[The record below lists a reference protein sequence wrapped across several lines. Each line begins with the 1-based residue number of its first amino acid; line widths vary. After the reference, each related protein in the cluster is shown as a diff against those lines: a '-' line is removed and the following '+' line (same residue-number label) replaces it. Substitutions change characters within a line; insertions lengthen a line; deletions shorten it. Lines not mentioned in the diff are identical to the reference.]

1 MAVMDTPKLTQG
13 RLRELVN
20 YDPDTGLFTW
30 RLARRKCRPG
40 ALAGANMQNGY
51 RAIRLDDVLYFAHRL
66 AWLYVHGVWPAEQ
79 LDHINGN
86 RADNRLCNLREAT
99 NAENAQNRRKTK
111 GKSGLMG
118 VRQENNKW
126 LAEIKFNYKV
136 IRLGLFDTPEEAR
149 QTYLAAKQALHPFS
163 RPQ

>member
-1 MAVMDTPKLTQG
+1 MDTPKLTQD

-30 RLARRKCRPG
+30 RISRRKCRQG
-40 ALAGANMQNGY
+40 ALAGANMPTGY
-51 RAIRLDDVLYFAHRL
+51 RVIRLDDVLHLAHRL
-66 AWLYVHGVWPAEQ
+66 AWLYVHGVWPTNQ
-79 LDHINGN
+79 IDHINGN

-118 VRQENNKW
+118 VRQENSKW

-136 IRLGLFDTPEEAR
+136 IRLGLFDTPEEAH

-163 RPQ
+163 RAQ